1 MSKPKFE
8 SGEFA
13 MKVGDFFT
21 SKGDSIESK
30 TDPASIIFYGLKMFW
45 LNRPDKI
52 YDGDLSLYI
61 WLTNSIFYNELKK
74 PLSLNHKPSSNNES
88 IFNQGIS
95 FSDLEAKFM
104 LVYEEEMTEKPAQ
117 SESRWHHF
125 FRFWK

>member
-30 TDPASIIFYGLKMFW
+30 ADPASIIFYGLKMFW

-52 YDGDLSLYI
+52 YNGDLSLYI

-74 PLSLNHKPSSNNES
+74 PLSPDHKLSLNNES
-88 IFNQGIS
+88 IFKQRIS
-95 FSDLEAKFM
+95 FSDLETKFM
-104 LVYEEEMTEKPAQ
+104 LAYEEEMTEKP
-117 SESRWHHF
+117 SYGRWYHF

>member
-61 WLTNSIFYNELKK
+61 WLTNSIFYNELKNLYLLIINHLQIMN
-74 PLSLNHKPSSNNES
+74 LSLIRESHFLIWRLSSC
-88 IFNQGIS
+88 
-95 FSDLEAKFM
+95 
-104 LVYEEEMTEKPAQ
+104 
-117 SESRWHHF
+117 
-125 FRFWK
+125 